1 MAIPV
6 VADADVL
13 FGATTRGLLIHL
25 DYQGV
30 IRLHWSALILD
41 EMSRALVR
49 ERRKPDLATAKL
61 HEQRMRDVLPTA
73 DIPVVDVQAQF
84 PAVADALRSAKD
96 AHVAAAAQALRALK
110 YYADTAVINLVT
122 KNVRDFKVQRL
133 AERGIAVQHA
143 DAFLCSLMKTHSAEV
158 AAAFQGLRTSLT
170 SQPSPPALLSR
181 LANDGQVSA
190 AAALLAAS
198 ASGVLRL

>member
-49 ERRKPDLATAKL
+49 ERRKPDLTNAKL
-61 HEQRMRDVLPTA
+61 HEQRMRDALPMA
-73 DIPVVDVQAQF
+73 DVPVADVQAQF

-96 AHVAAAAQALRALK
+96 THVAGAAHALLALK
-110 YYADTAVINLVT
+110 YYAGTPVINLVT
-122 KNVRDFKVQRL
+122 KNMRDFKIQRL
-133 AERGIAVQHA
+133 AERGIAVQRA
-143 DAFLCSLMKTHSAEV
+143 DAFLCSLMATHPAEL
-158 AAAFQGLRTSLT
+158 AAAFRGLRASLT

-181 LANDGQVSA
+181 LAGDGQVKA
-190 AAALLAAS
+190 AGALLAAS
-198 ASGVLRL
+198 TSGAVLL